1 MDVTA
6 NDFTLA
12 LMAKSLGL
20 LKSRQEAISGNI
32 ANVNTPGYRRRDVD
46 FAGVLSEAIQSNE
59 TAAKTQR
66 IDAVESAELDVVID
80 HTFLF
85 RNDAGGVDIDREMAE
100 QARTQLLYNAYT
112 RLVGNRM
119 KLYRAVITEGRSG

>member
-66 IDAVESAELDVVID
+66 IDAVESAESDVVID

>member
-1 MDVTA
+1 MDVTG

-46 FAGVLSEAIQSNE
+46 FAGILAEAMDSTESQPKSERINALE
-59 TAAKTQR
+59 AAEPEVS
-66 IDAVESAELDVVID
+66 IDR
-80 HTFLF
+80 TFLF
-85 RNDAGGVDIDREMAE
+85 RNDAGDVDIDREMAE

-112 RLVGNRM
+112 RLISKRL
-119 KLYRAVITEGRSG
+119 KLYLTIITEGRGA